1 MPRVITTTYSYTYN
15 GFTFLHDPIHPL
27 HRPLRGVTIP
37 KQPPHA
43 SKRYPLRSLEALPLL
58 LAGTA
63 LLVVLLANWL
73 RHALL
78 RANPARVLE
87 GVRGSD
93 ERARLAALL
102 ERAPRLALGATI
114 LSLGATLT
122 LALAL
127 DEALHR
133 PLLSGALSLTALLL
147 LGEVLPQAL
156 ALRLGDALLNR
167 TLWSFSVLQ
176 WPLLPLVV
184 LVERLQRA
192 LLRVA
197 GRDVDPSET
206 HGIVEDLRE
215 VVEETEIT
223 GQLDETEKEIIGNV
237 MEAREVT
244 VAAIMTPRTEIR
256 AVELSEGLAGAARLS
271 AECGHSRV
279 PVFEESLDR
288 IVGTV
293 AARDVLAVA
302 VEDGLKSAPLAPI
315 LRPALFVPETKRVA
329 DLLEEFKREKQKLAV
344 VLDEYGGTAG
354 IVTLGDVV
362 AHLVGDLRDE
372 YAEREAPRVRTLSDG
387 SSEIDASLRVAE
399 VNERLELAI
408 PEDEH
413 YETLAG
419 FVLSE
424 LGHFPRVGETL
435 ALGEWEFRV
444 LEATERRIVRLRVAR
459 KAS

>member
-1 MPRVITTTYSYTYN
+1 
-15 GFTFLHDPIHPL
+15 
-27 HRPLRGVTIP
+27 
-37 KQPPHA
+37 
-43 SKRYPLRSLEALPLL
+43 LEAQSLI
-58 LAGTA
+58 LAGAA
-63 LLVVLLANWL
+63 LLVVFLSSWL
-73 RHALL
+73 RQALL

-87 GVRGSD
+87 GLRGSD
-93 ERARLAALL
+93 ERARLSQLL
-102 ERAPRLALGATI
+102 ERAPRLALTAGLVELAGALTVV
-114 LSLGATLT
+114 LALQQGLGA
-122 LALAL
+122 
-127 DEALHR
+127 
-133 PLLSGALSLTALLL
+133 PLLSGLVALAGLILFGQL
-147 LGEVLPQAL
+147 LPQAL
-156 ALRLGDALLNR
+156 SVRLGDPLLTR
-167 TLWSFSVLQ
+167 TLWSFSLIQ
-176 WPLLPLVV
+176 WPLLPLSAS
-184 LVERLQRA
+184 VEWLQRA

-197 GRDVDPSET
+197 GRDVDPAEA

-256 AVELSEGLAGAARLS
+256 AVERSEGLAGAARLS

-279 PVFEESLDR
+279 PVYEENLDR
-288 IVGTV
+288 IVGTI

-302 VEDGLKSAPLAPI
+302 VAEGLEQAELSAI
-315 LRPALFVPETKRVA
+315 LRPVLFVPETKRVA

-354 IVTLGDVV
+354 MVTLGDVV

-372 YAEREAPRVRTLSDG
+372 FAEREAPRVRALSDG

-399 VNERLELAI
+399 ANERLELSI

-413 YETLAG
+413 YETMAG
-419 FVLSE
+419 FLLSE

-435 ALGEWEFRV
+435 QAHGCEFRV